1 MNRVVLFVLLCG
13 FWVLLTWPDG
23 SGPSIGEVGIG
34 MLAALL
40 VTWVMGEATGTSIGR
55 WLDPRR
61 YLWAVVYMF
70 VLAGFVIRANLE
82 VAYRVL
88 HPQMPIRPGI
98 VRVKTRLVTPA
109 ARAVLGN
116 SITLC
121 PGTLTMDIRDDGTML
136 IHCIYVHDP
145 DDRAANERIVER
157 YEWFIERIFE

>member
-1 MNRVVLFVLLCG
+1 MNRVALFVLLCG
-13 FWVLLTWPDG
+13 FWVLLIWPDRNG
-23 SGPSIGEVGIG
+23 LSIWEVGIG
-34 MLAALL
+34 VLAALL
-40 VTWVMGEATGTSIGR
+40 VTWVMGEATGASIGK

-61 YLWAVVYMF
+61 YFWAVVYMF

-98 VRVKTRLVTPA
+98 VRGKTRLMTPA

-121 PGTLTMDIRDDGTML
+121 PGTLTMDILDDGTML
-136 IHCIYVHDP
+136 IHCIYVHDQ
-145 DDRAANERIVER
+145 DDRAANERIVEP
-157 YEWFIERIFE
+157 YERFIERIFE